1 MIIPAQANEVAAS
14 GKMTAYISALL
25 VQLSVGLLKNSYLEE
40 IRDVLGISL
49 HKIYSR
55 LWLYNNHPDFETI

>member
-1 MIIPAQANEVAAS
+1 
-14 GKMTAYISALL
+14 
-25 VQLSVGLLKNSYLEE
+25 LEE